1 MSSEEKVESL
11 LRAVIALQVDARE
24 ARLGGSEMRSEVVL
38 ANAGLSNVDIAAIVG
53 KTPANVGMILS
64 RARKAKK

>member
-24 ARLGGSEMRSEVVL
+24 ARLGDSETRSEVLL
-38 ANAGLSNVDIAAIVG
+38 ANAGLSNVDIAGIVG